1 MDELETYM
9 QEYKTKTLEEKKSIA
24 LEQLK
29 LLASLTN
36 KMCEEV
42 GIENELFITKD
53 IVEALDKNCSEE
65 DFVEAVVVFASSIQN
80 SLCDFTDKFTEILEE
95 KSREWH
101 TLFFLFINKNYVI
114 IIIGERYEW

>member
-9 QEYKTKTLEEKKSIA
+9 QEYKAKTLEEKKSIA

-95 KSREWH
+95 KSRE
-101 TLFFLFINKNYVI
+101 
-114 IIIGERYEW
+114 